1 MFVPHLLII
10 IVNILF
16 SLVGALVFEWRTG
29 LTSFGLIPLIV
40 ISQGVQLSFVLGLT
54 ESKNKIYGESIQT
67 IKESVMNIRT
77 VLSLG
82 AESALLGK
90 YNLQLGGVIDSIKVK
105 AVFSGI
111 MYGLATF
118 MQFVS
123 IALIFFLSAIYID
136 RFNLEI
142 SGPL

>member
-1 MFVPHLLII
+1 M
-10 IVNILF
+10 
-16 SLVGALVFEWRTG
+16 FEWRTG

-90 YNLQLGGVIDSIKVK
+90 YNLQLGEVIDSIKVK